1 MKDESGKMKTET
13 TNLSPASYSSS
24 FSLHPSSFFQRF
36 NLWQHALFLLVLS
49 LVLVPL
55 FFLILGSFST
65 ARLPTDFSI
74 DTMGWVNY
82 IKVYTDP
89 GTYELFTNTAIY
101 VGGSSIL
108 SITLAVTLAWLVE
121 RTNLPGKLWIYAGVP
136 MTLAVPGMLQA
147 MAWVLLFSPRIGF
160 VNKSLQSLLNLSQA
174 PIDIYS
180 LGGMIFLEG
189 LRLVPTAFLML
200 VPLMRSMDP
209 SLEEAAAVSGARPF
223 SAARKITLRL
233 LAPGLVAVMIY
244 QAMTALEV
252 FEIPGILGMPAGIYV
267 FSTKIYAIVR
277 SATFLP
283 VYGQA
288 NALAMVYLVIAI
300 VTTFFYARM
309 ISKVEKYTIIT
320 GKGYR
325 PRQFDLR
332 RWKYPAFTLV
342 ALYLFLAIVLPFLV
356 FVYVSFLPFLQ
367 TPSLAVLQNL
377 TLKNYRLLAQYAEVG
392 KALKNTALMVA
403 ATATLTVVLS
413 FFVSLVV
420 VRSKFWGRKLLD
432 QLAFVPHAIPGIV
445 MGIAFFWVFLKIDFL
460 PIYGTIWAMVIGF
473 TVSFIAYGTRS
484 MNASLLQ
491 IHKELEEAAYVSGA
505 RPWRTLKRVFLPLM
519 LPTFGGVWIWVV
531 LHAVRIAGMPLVLY
545 EGQDN
550 QVLSILIWNMWDEG
564 YLPAVAA
571 IGTLLM
577 LVLLVLALAVRYFGF
592 RRQVVQSPAL

>member
-1 MKDESGKMKTET
+1 MTQVRLT
-13 TNLSPASYSSS
+13 
-24 FSLHPSSFFQRF
+24 
-36 NLWQHALFLLVLS
+36 LWQYGIFLLVLS

-55 FFLILGSFST
+55 FFLILGSLST
-65 ARLPTDFSI
+65 ARLPTDFSL

-82 IKVYTDP
+82 VKVYTDP
-89 GTYELFTNTAIY
+89 GTYELFTNTIIY
-101 VGGSSIL
+101 VGGSSLVGI
-108 SITLAVTLAWLVE
+108 SFAVALAWLVE
-121 RTNLPGKLWIYAGVP
+121 RTNIPGKIWIYAGVP

-147 MAWVLLFSPRIGF
+147 MAWVLLLSPRIGF
-160 VNKSLQSLLNLSQA
+160 INQSLQALFGLQEA

-209 SLEEAAAVSGARPF
+209 ALEEAAAVSGARPL
-223 SAARKITLRL
+223 SSIRKITLRL

-252 FEIPGILGMPAGIYV
+252 FEIPGILGLPAGIYV

-277 SATFLP
+277 SATFTP

-288 NALAMVYLVIAI
+288 NALAMVYLVIAV
-300 VTTFFYARM
+300 VTTYFYARM
-309 ISKVEKYTIIT
+309 ISRVEKFTIIT

-325 PRQFDLR
+325 PRQVDLGG
-332 RWKYPAFTLV
+332 WKYPALFLV
-342 ALYLFLAIVLPFLV
+342 LLYLFLAIILPFLV
-356 FVYVSFLPFLQ
+356 FAYVSFLSFLQ
-367 TPSLAVLQNL
+367 APSLAALKGF
-377 TLKNYRLLAQYAEVG
+377 TFKNYRLLAQYGEVSS
-392 KALKNTALMVA
+392 ALTNTLLMVVIT
-403 ATATLTVVLS
+403 ATATVLLS

-420 VRSKFWGRKLLD
+420 VRSNFWGRKLLD

-445 MGIAFFWVFLKIDFL
+445 MGIAFFWVFLKLDFL
-460 PIYGTIWAMVIGF
+460 PIYGTIWAISIGF
-473 TVSFIAYGTRS
+473 TVNFLSYGTRS

-505 RPWRTLKRVFLPLM
+505 PPWRTLWRVFLPLM
-519 LPTFGGVWIWVV
+519 LPTFVGVWIWVV
-531 LHAVRIAGMPLVLY
+531 LHAVRIAGMPLILY
-545 EGQDN
+545 EGPQN

-564 YLPAVAA
+564 YVPAVAA

-577 LVLLVLALAVRYFGF
+577 LTLLLLTLGVRYIGF
-592 RRQVVQSPAL
+592 RQQLVQAPTA